1 MEPDFLQ
8 LSSFRLW
15 SLSIILLSSLL
26 SAFPVMA
33 NDFLMLKI
41 TGANASLNRNIEAHL
56 GTLPSSEVQRRA
68 FIFNAEDNVIAAL
81 NSLGYYHGEIAQDVQ
96 TSADSPWV
104 LSLDVTPGEP
114 TRIEWIDLHFDGEI
128 LEDAF
133 ILQWLDK
140 VSLKPGDI
148 LNHGKYEL
156 MKSQLITLALARGYF
171 DGNYVQSSIEVN
183 RDVNTAKITL
193 HYDSGPRYHMGE
205 VSFTGHSLQ
214 DGFLDT
220 LIPFD
225 KNSPYSTGSLSRL
238 NRELLD
244 TSYFSNI
251 KVLPQVDKAM
261 GLDVPI
267 KVELSPKPSH
277 SIELGL
283 GVDIGNTTDSAVEPR
298 VSINWRTPQINSYGH
313 SQETSL
319 EWSQD
324 RPKYL
329 TTYTIPL
336 SHPLD
341 DQLKIRFGM
350 LRDKYGVTQVYDPDN
365 NKFTNTGELEASKG
379 LIAVIRQQRLSNN
392 WILGYS
398 VEAMKEY
405 YTQSGIDYSPEF
417 LLFGTSISKTTRGDN
432 TLDPKS
438 GFFQYYSIEYANP
451 NLGSAIQLTRIQT
464 KYKWIETFFDKHR
477 IVARL
482 DLGVNLADEAD
493 LALIPPSLR
502 YFAGGDQSIRGYS
515 YQELGPY
522 LDYTNSDGDKAREV
536 VGGRYLMVG
545 SLEYQYYVTPT
556 WRVGTFIDA
565 GNAFDVNQIE
575 PIVSVGGGLH
585 WISPIGPIKLD
596 LGVGLKETDTVDRP
610 WRIHLTMGAEL

>member
-1 MEPDFLQ
+1 MHLFSIRLRFL
-8 LSSFRLW
+8 
-15 SLSIILLSSLL
+15 SLL
-26 SAFPVMA
+26 LLCNVLCTTSVMA
-33 NDFLMLKI
+33 SELLTLKI
-41 TGANASLNRNIEAHL
+41 TGVSGSLSRNIEAHL
-56 GTLPSSEVQRRA
+56 GSLPTSKVQRRA
-68 FIFNAEDNVIAAL
+68 FVFNAEDNVNAAL
-81 NSLGYYHGEIAQDVQ
+81 NSLGYYHAKIHQEVNNNQD
-96 TSADSPWV
+96 APWL
-104 LSLDVTPGEP
+104 LSLTITPGEP
-114 TRIEWIDLHFDGEI
+114 TLIEWVDLHFDGEI
-128 LEDAF
+128 LDDSF

-140 VSLKPGDI
+140 LDIKPGDR
-148 LNHGKYEL
+148 LNHGKYEQV
-156 MKSQLITLALARGYF
+156 KSQLITLAVARGYF
-171 DGNYVQSSIEVN
+171 DGKYIKSSIEVN
-183 RDVNTAKITL
+183 RDMNTAKITL
-193 HYDSGPRYHMGE
+193 HYDSGLRYHMGA
-205 VSFTGHSLQ
+205 VSFDGHTLQ
-214 DGFLDT
+214 DGFLDE
-220 LIPFD
+220 LIPFED
-225 KNSPYSTGSLSRL
+225 NSPYSTGSLSRL

-251 KVLPQVDKAM
+251 KVLPQIDKAV

-277 SIELGL
+277 SIELGF
-283 GVDIGNTTDSAVEPR
+283 GVDIGNTKDNNVEPR
-298 VSINWRTPQINSYGH
+298 VSVNWRTPQINSYGH

-319 EWSQD
+319 EWSPD

-336 SHPLD
+336 THPLD
-341 DQLKIRFGM
+341 DQLKFRFGM
-350 LRDKYGVTQVYDPDN
+350 LRDKYGVTQVYDAEQ
-365 NKFTNTGELEASKG
+365 KKYSNTGELEGSKG
-379 LIAVIRQQRLSNN
+379 LVAVIRQQRLSHN
-392 WILGYS
+392 WLLSYS
-398 VEAMKEY
+398 VEGMKEY
-405 YTQSGIDYSPEF
+405 YTQSDIDYSPKF
-417 LLFGTSISKTTRGDN
+417 LLFGASISKTSRGDN

-438 GFFQYYSIEYANP
+438 GFFQHYSIEYANP
-451 NLGSAIQLTRIQT
+451 NLGSAIQLTRLQT

-477 IVARL
+477 IVSRL

-522 LDYTNSDGDKAREV
+522 IEYENSEGNKAREV

-545 SLEYQYYVTPT
+545 SVEYQYYVTPT

-596 LGVGLKETDTVDRP
+596 LGVGLKETETVDRS

>member
-1 MEPDFLQ
+1 MSGLLSTFSVMADDFLT
-8 LSSFRLW
+8 
-15 SLSIILLSSLL
+15 
-26 SAFPVMA
+26 
-33 NDFLMLKI
+33 LKL
-41 TGANASLNRNIEAHL
+41 TGIDASLTQNIEAHL
-56 GTLPSSEVQRRA
+56 GTLPTSQVQRRA
-68 FIFNAEDNVIAAL
+68 FIFNAEDNVNAAL
-81 NSLGYYHGEIAQDVQ
+81 NSLGYYHGEVAQDVQ
-96 TSADSPWV
+96 ERPDQPWV
-104 LSLDVTPGEP
+104 LSLDVTPGAP

-128 LEDAF
+128 LEDTF

-140 VSLKPGDI
+140 IAIKPGDI

-156 MKSQLITLALARGYF
+156 VKSQLITLALARGYF
-171 DGNYVQSSIEVN
+171 DGKYVQSSIQVN
-183 RDVNTAKITL
+183 RDANTAKITL
-193 HYDSGPRYHMGE
+193 HYDSGSRYHMGE
-205 VSFTGHSLQ
+205 VTFEGDGLQ

-220 LIPFD
+220 LIPFE
-225 KNSPYSTGSLSRL
+225 KNSAYSTGSLSRL

-251 KVLPQVDKAM
+251 KVLPQVDKAQ

-283 GVDIGNTTDSAVEPR
+283 GVDIGNTAGSDNELEPR
-298 VSINWRTPQINSYGH
+298 ISINWRTPLLNSYGH
-313 SQETSL
+313 SLETSL
-319 EWSQD
+319 EWSPD

-329 TTYTIPL
+329 STYTIPL
-336 SHPLD
+336 THPLD

-350 LRDKYGVTQVYDPDN
+350 LRDKYGVNQVYDPN
-365 NKFTNTGELEASKG
+365 EHKYNNTGELEASKG
-379 LIAVIRQQRLSNN
+379 LIAVIRQQRLKDN
-392 WILGYS
+392 WILSYS

-405 YTQSGIDYSPEF
+405 YTQSETDYAPKF
-417 LLFGTSISKTTRGDN
+417 LLFGTSISKTIRGDN

-451 NLGSAIQLTRIQT
+451 DLGSAIQLTRIQT
-464 KYKWIETFFDKHR
+464 KYKWINTFFDKHR
-477 IVARL
+477 IVSRL
-482 DLGVNLADEAD
+482 DLGVNLADDAD

-522 LDYTNSDGDKAREV
+522 IDYTTEGGDSARQV

-575 PIVSVGGGLH
+575 PIVSVGGGIH